1 MRIVVVGAGGGTG
14 RLIVDEGLRRGHE
27 LVAVSRRGTGRPEVT
42 DVQADATDP
51 AALAEAF
58 RVPPDAVVVAIG
70 GAPGNPRNRTDVTR
84 AVLTA
89 LPDGSRPRVVVQSS
103 IGAGDSM
110 RFLPPLMRP
119 VVSLTLGKALADH
132 TEQEALVTGSGLPWT
147 VVRPGQLT
155 DKPASDKAVALTQPG
170 TFVPVLSRAD
180 VARLILDLLADP
192 ASEGGYYALGTA
204 G

>member
-14 RLIVDEGLRRGHE
+14 RLVVDEGLRRGHE
-27 LVAVSRRGTGRPEVT
+27 LVAVSRCGSGRPDVT
-42 DVQADATDP
+42 DVLADATDP
-51 AALAEAF
+51 TALAEAF
-58 RVPPDAVVVAIG
+58 RVPPDAVVVAVG
-70 GAPGNPRNRTDVTR
+70 GASGNPRNRTTVTR
-84 AVLTA
+84 AVLDA
-89 LPDGSRPRVVVQSS
+89 LPDGARPRLVVQSS

-119 VVSLTLGKALADH
+119 VASLGLGKALADH

-155 DKPASDKAVALTQPG
+155 DKPAGDKAVALTEPAR
-170 TFVPVLSRAD
+170 FVPVISRAD

-192 ASEGGYYALGTA
+192 ASEGQSYALGTA
-204 G
+204 A

>member
-27 LVAVSRRGTGRPEVT
+27 VVAVSRRGTGRPEVT

-58 RVPPDAVVVAIG
+58 RVSPDAVVVTVG
-70 GAPGNPRNRTDVTR
+70 GAPGSPRNRTDVTR
-84 AVLTA
+84 AVLAA
-89 LPDGSRPRVVVQSS
+89 LPEGSRPRVVVQSS

-119 VVSLTLGKALADH
+119 VVSLGLGKALADH
-132 TEQEALVTGSGLPWT
+132 TEQEAVITGSGLPWT

-155 DKPASDKAVALTQPG
+155 DKPASDKAVAVLEPG
-170 TFVPVLSRAD
+170 RFVPVVSRTD
-180 VARLILDLLADP
+180 VARLVLDLLADP
-192 ASEGGYYALGTA
+192 VAEDRYYALGTA